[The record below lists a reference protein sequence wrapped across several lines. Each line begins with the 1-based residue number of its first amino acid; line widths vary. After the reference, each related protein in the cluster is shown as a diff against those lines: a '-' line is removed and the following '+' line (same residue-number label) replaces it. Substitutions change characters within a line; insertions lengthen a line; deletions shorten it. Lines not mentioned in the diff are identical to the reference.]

1 MSDKDIEQQIKS
13 KGLTAARVTLD
24 DFKEN
29 IVNTEIV
36 KHVSV
41 SGQVLRWAVLTTK
54 MVLLLLADPHSQPL
68 QKTMTLKLVSR

>member
-41 SGQVLRWAVLTTK
+41 SGQVLR
-54 MVLLLLADPHSQPL
+54 
-68 QKTMTLKLVSR
+68 

>member
-36 KHVSV
+36 KHVFRIR
-41 SGQVLRWAVLTTK
+41 SGT
-54 MVLLLLADPHSQPL
+54 PL
-68 QKTMTLKLVSR
+68 GRTDHEKWFCCYWQTLMLSLFRKR